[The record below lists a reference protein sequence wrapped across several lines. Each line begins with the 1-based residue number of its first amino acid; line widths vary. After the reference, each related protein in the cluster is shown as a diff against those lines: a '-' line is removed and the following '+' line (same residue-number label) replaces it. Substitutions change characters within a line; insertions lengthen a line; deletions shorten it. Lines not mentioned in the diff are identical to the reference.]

1 MELIH
6 WFDHLFDKVNLIV
19 GEIVLR
25 VELAVNVWN
34 ALAPVDVAVVFI
46 ILNRYEFK
54 FISNDVLSN

>member
-6 WFDHLFDKVNLIV
+6 RFDHLLDKVNLIV

-25 VELAVNVWN
+25 VELAVDVWN

-54 FISNDVLSN
+54 FIPNDVLRN

>member
-6 WFDHLFDKVNLIV
+6 RFDHLLDKVNLIV

-25 VELAVNVWN
+25 VELAVDVWN

-54 FISNDVLSN
+54 FIPNDVLSN

>member
-6 WFDHLFDKVNLIV
+6 RLDHLLDKGNLIV

-25 VELAVNVWN
+25 VELAVDVRN
-34 ALAPVDVAVVFI
+34 ALAPVDVAVIFI